1 MPADDTNIPD
11 RPEVLVALPGTGSD
25 ADFVRRAFGPAAADL
40 GVELIGLQPTD
51 DLIDGYRRRL
61 TDIADR
67 RGRILVGGVSI
78 GAAVAVEWALA
89 ADAGQCAGVWA
100 ALPAW
105 SGPATTAVAAAAA
118 RATAQALRADGLDAT
133 VAAMAQG
140 SPPWLAAELGR
151 SWRALHPGLVVQ
163 LERAADHHAPT
174 LTEIA
179 GLTVPLGI
187 VAAADDALHPIG
199 VAQAWADA
207 AVHASLEEVTLT
219 AWGEQPEILG
229 RACARAWQSV
239 RVTTAG

>member
-1 MPADDTNIPD
+1 MPADDRNSPD

-25 ADFVRRAFGPAAADL
+25 ADFVRRAFGPTAADL
-40 GVELIGLQPTD
+40 GIELIGLQPTD

-61 TDIADR
+61 TDIADQ
-67 RGRILVGGVSI
+67 RGSILVGGVSI
-78 GAAVAVEWALA
+78 GAAVTVEWALG
-89 ADAGQCAGVWA
+89 AGAGRCAGVWA

-105 SGPATTAVAAAAA
+105 SGPATTAVAAASA

-140 SPPWLAAELGR
+140 SPTWLADELGR

-163 LERAADHHAPT
+163 LEQAAAYRAPT
-174 LTEIA
+174 VAEIA

-187 VAAADDALHPIG
+187 VAAADDPLHPID
-199 VAQAWADA
+199 VARAWADA
-207 AVHASLEEVTLT
+207 AAHASLAEVTLT
-219 AWGEQPEILG
+219 AWGEQPELLG

-239 RVTTAG
+239 RTTTAG